1 MFKFIRRVS
10 TSFLPRPDRPWRD
23 DATSNA
29 PTIGRKRRFSF
40 VEDDDDD
47 SASMSV
53 KKLRGD
59 STQAEGSAPSIPA
72 VSDKKEG
79 EDVKSVTQGV
89 KDVDLDEKK
98 LDSSSGPEEVP
109 LPDSPGRT
117 SQLDTTLTEE
127 AATASEEEA
136 DKEDAEDNSDADS
149 MASSSEVIL
158 DEGQPEDDSKDD
170 NQTFPS
176 STTEDASTTE
186 DTSTTDDTDTPAV
199 TENDA

>member
-29 PTIGRKRRFSF
+29 PTIGRKRCFSF

-47 SASMSV
+47 SASTSV
-53 KKLRGD
+53 KKLKGE
-59 STQAEGSAPSIPA
+59 STQAEGSSPSIPT

-89 KDVDLDEKK
+89 KDVELDEKK
-98 LDSSSGPEEVP
+98 LDSCSGPEEVP

-117 SQLDTTLTEE
+117 PQLDTTSTEE
-127 AATASEEEA
+127 AATAPEEEA
-136 DKEDAEDNSDADS
+136 DKKDAQDDSDTDS
-149 MASSSEVIL
+149 VASSSQVIL
-158 DEGQPEDDSKDD
+158 DEEQPE
-170 NQTFPS
+170 
-176 STTEDASTTE
+176 
-186 DTSTTDDTDTPAV
+186 
-199 TENDA
+199 

>member
-47 SASMSV
+47 SASMSI

-89 KDVDLDEKK
+89 KDVELDEKK

-117 SQLDTTLTEE
+117 PQLDTTLTEE
-127 AATASEEEA
+127 AATALEEEA
-136 DKEDAEDNSDADS
+136 DKEEAEDNSDADS

-170 NQTFPS
+170 TKTLPS

-199 TENDA
+199 TETDA

>member
-29 PTIGRKRRFSF
+29 PTIGRKRCFSF

-47 SASMSV
+47 SASTSV
-53 KKLRGD
+53 KKLKGE
-59 STQAEGSAPSIPA
+59 STQAEGSSSSIPTD
-72 VSDKKEG
+72 SDKKEG

-89 KDVDLDEKK
+89 KDVELDEKK
-98 LDSSSGPEEVP
+98 SDSSSGPEEVP

-117 SQLDTTLTEE
+117 PQLDTTSIEE
-127 AATASEEEA
+127 VATAPEDDA
-136 DKEDAEDNSDADS
+136 DKKDAQDDSDVDS
-149 MASSSEVIL
+149 VASSSEVIL

-170 NQTFPS
+170 TKIL
-176 STTEDASTTE
+176 STSAAEDAPATE
-186 DTSTTDDTDTPAV
+186 LDTPTVDDTPAV
-199 TENDA
+199 TGTDV

>member
-47 SASMSV
+47 SASTSV
-53 KKLRGD
+53 KKLRGN
-59 STQAEGSAPSIPA
+59 STQAEGSTPLIPA
-72 VSDKKEG
+72 VSDKEG

-89 KDVDLDEKK
+89 KDVELDEK

-117 SQLDTTLTEE
+117 LQPETAE
-127 AATASEEEA
+127 AATALEEEA
-136 DKEDAEDNSDADS
+136 DKEDAEDDSDADS
-149 MASSSEVIL
+149 VASSSEVIL

-170 NQTFPS
+170 TKTFS
-176 STTEDASTTE
+176 ISAADDAPTTE
-186 DTSTTDDTDTPAV
+186 DTPTADDTPAV
-199 TENDA
+199 TETDV

>member
-29 PTIGRKRRFSF
+29 PTIGRKRCFSF
-40 VEDDDDD
+40 VEDADDDT
-47 SASMSV
+47 ASTSI

-59 STQAEGSAPSIPA
+59 STQVEGSNPPIPA
-72 VSDKKEG
+72 VSDKEG

-89 KDVDLDEKK
+89 KDVELDEKK
-98 LDSSSGPEEVP
+98 LDSSCGPEEVP

-117 SQLDTTLTEE
+117 PQLDVTSTEE
-127 AATASEEEA
+127 AATVPEEEV
-136 DKEDAEDNSDADS
+136 DKKDPQDDSDADS
-149 MASSSEVIL
+149 VASSFKVIL

-170 NQTFPS
+170 AKTL
-176 STTEDASTTE
+176 STSAVEDAPITE
-186 DTSTTDDTDTPAV
+186 DTSTADDTPAV
-199 TENDA
+199 TETDA

>member
-29 PTIGRKRRFSF
+29 PTIGRKRCFSF

-47 SASMSV
+47 SASTSV
-53 KKLRGD
+53 KKLKGE
-59 STQAEGSAPSIPA
+59 STQAEGSPPSIPT

-89 KDVDLDEKK
+89 KDVELDEKK
-98 LDSSSGPEEVP
+98 LDLCSGPEEVP

-117 SQLDTTLTEE
+117 PQLDTTSTEE
-127 AATASEEEA
+127 AATAPEEEA
-136 DKEDAEDNSDADS
+136 DKKDAQDDSDTDS
-149 MASSSEVIL
+149 VASSSQVIL

-170 NQTFPS
+170 TKTLSTSAAEDAP
-176 STTEDASTTE
+176 TTELGTPTAD
-186 DTSTTDDTDTPAV
+186 DTPAV
-199 TENDA
+199 TETDV